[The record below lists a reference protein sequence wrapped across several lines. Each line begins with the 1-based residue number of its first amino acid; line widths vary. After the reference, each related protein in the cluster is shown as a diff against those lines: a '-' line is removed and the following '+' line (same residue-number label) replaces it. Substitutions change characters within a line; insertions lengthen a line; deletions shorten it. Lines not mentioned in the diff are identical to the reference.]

1 MKNLFL
7 SAVLLVS
14 SLAAAWA
21 DPKGEFLSAIKK
33 LGEQSGYGWTF
44 DQKSE
49 GTSSGR
55 QQNPIEGRTEKGGFT
70 YLKGTSGDI
79 TYEVALKGEKII
91 VNYAG
96 DWISLNELGQN
107 GRVARSLKAL
117 KRPTDEAEALSAKI
131 ATMKKE
137 SDGSYSGELTDETA
151 KEIFA
156 QIGKRAAEAPEAKG
170 TVQAWIKDG
179 LLSKYVITVKGKITA
194 GEDKREVNISRT
206 TTVEIKNV
214 GAVKITLPDDARKKL
229 E

>member
-1 MKNLFL
+1 MKMT
-7 SAVLLVS
+7 S
-14 SLAAAWA
+14 SLALLLIALSSVHA
-21 DPKGEFLSAIKK
+21 DPRAELTDAITK

-44 DQKSE
+44 EQKSE

-55 QQNPIEGRTEKGGFT
+55 QQNPIEGKTEKGGFT

-96 DWISLNELGQN
+96 EWISLNELGQN

-137 SDGSYSGELTDETA
+137 SDGVYSGELTTG
-151 KEIFA
+151 
-156 QIGKRAAEAPEAKG
+156 Q
-170 TVQAWIKDG
+170 
-179 LLSKYVITVKGKITA
+179 
-194 GEDKREVNISRT
+194 
-206 TTVEIKNV
+206 
-214 GAVKITLPDDARKKL
+214 
-229 E
+229 